1 MTWWGGQG
9 VRSTMRPALHRG
21 VLLAAVVAVSASAL
35 VAAPTLASAQAP
47 PPAAATT
54 PIPADSGFGRRIVY
68 DMGTMHVWL
77 VESDGTVV
85 RDYPVSG
92 HKYRKLP
99 GTGVFWVYSK
109 SRYTGVANSPTRMEF
124 MVRFAW
130 GTPGRRIGFHSIPTK
145 HGQAIQSVSALGAP
159 ASHGCVRQ
167 SKDNAEFLFSWAPDG
182 TLVNVIDT
190 TGRVPAAAKANNFPK
205 GLRPMTAL
213 EREMTTP
220 SARRAWPRNRPRR
233 PGGPGYGR
241 MMAESM
247 ACSLACVS
255 ASSALGSLSATIPP
269 PA

>member
-21 VLLAAVVAVSASAL
+21 LLLAVAASASAI
-35 VAAPTLASAQAP
+35 VGCARPRPGPGRRRP
-47 PPAAATT
+47 PPAPAT
-54 PIPADSGFGRRIVY
+54 PVPADSGSGRRIVY

-124 MVRFAW
+124 MVRFARGNT
-130 GTPGRRIGFHSIPTK
+130 GTAIGFHSIPTK
-145 HGQAIQSVSALGAP
+145 HGQAIQSVSALGPP

-167 SKDNAEFLFSWAPDG
+167 SHDNAEFLFSWARR
-182 TLVNVIDT
+182 
-190 TGRVPAAAKANNFPK
+190 GRWSTSST
-205 GLRPMTAL
+205 RPVGC
-213 EREMTTP
+213 RRPRPTP
-220 SARRAWPRNRPRR
+220 SPRDPVR
-233 PGGPGYGR
+233 
-241 MMAESM
+241 
-247 ACSLACVS
+247 
-255 ASSALGSLSATIPP
+255 
-269 PA
+269 

>member
-1 MTWWGGQG
+1 
-9 VRSTMRPALHRG
+9 MRPALHRG
-21 VLLAAVVAVSASAL
+21 LLLTVVVSVSVSVSAL
-35 VAAPTLASAQAP
+35 VAAPALAQAQAP
-47 PPAAATT
+47 PPAPATT
-54 PIPADSGFGRRIVY
+54 PIPADSGSGRRIVY

-77 VESDGTVV
+77 VESDGSVV

-130 GTPGRRIGFHSIPTK
+130 GNTGTAIGFHSIPTK

-167 SKDNAEFLFSWAPDG
+167 SHDNAEFLFSWAPEG

-190 TGRVPAAAKANNFPK
+190 TGRVPAAKAKNFPK
-205 GLRPMTAL
+205 GPRPMTEL
-213 EREMTTP
+213 EREMTMPLLVVGVT
-220 SARRAWPRNRPRR
+220 AQ
-233 PGGPGYGR
+233 
-241 MMAESM
+241 
-247 ACSLACVS
+247 
-255 ASSALGSLSATIPP
+255 
-269 PA
+269 